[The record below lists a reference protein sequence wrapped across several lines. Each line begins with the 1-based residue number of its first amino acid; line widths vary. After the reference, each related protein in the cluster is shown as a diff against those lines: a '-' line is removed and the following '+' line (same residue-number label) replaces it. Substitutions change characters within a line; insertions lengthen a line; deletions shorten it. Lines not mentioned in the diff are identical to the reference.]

1 MTNCPCRDVIA
12 GIRLHEAEC
21 DDEKRHWQNLLDSSP
36 YGDGECQNKP
46 VVKRK
51 IAALCA
57 YDDQVLGKYLLER
70 LRDQNSVDLMAQ
82 NLVAFW
88 FGRCVISHGDRVLR
102 LLFVFEMLISAF
114 DFRRSKSLAAQN
126 PCPQRRA

>member
-1 MTNCPCRDVIA
+1 MTNCPCGDVIA

-21 DDEKRHWQNLLDSSP
+21 DDERRHWQNLLDSSL

-46 VVKRK
+46 VVKRT

-70 LRDQNSVDLMAQ
+70 LRDENSVDFMAQ

-88 FGRCVISHGDRVLR
+88 FERCVFFHGDRVLR
-102 LLFVFEMLISAF
+102 LLFVFEMLTSAF
-114 DFRRSKSLAAQN
+114 DFRRSRSLAA
-126 PCPQRRA
+126 